1 MAKAIFKIVCF
12 LMVFLTI
19 AYLLFATAQNK
30 QEEMTETTIEQ
41 TIPGETNPE
50 SETETIPWES
60 QFI

>member
-1 MAKAIFKIVCF
+1 
-12 LMVFLTI
+12 MVFLTI